1 MSRLEEALKR
11 SGAAPAKPDTY
22 DVPNATALDSF
33 ADLEGTLGNAAVIP
47 SSDAVESPSPDSDAS
62 PLSGSVAP
70 LSSDAVGPVPVS
82 PSEQE
87 PHGITPDAVFADK
100 LVLDGKVGTLALE
113 QYRRAAAILHHAQR
127 EQNVRVVMVASALPG
142 EGKTLTAINLA
153 LTISESYQRS
163 VLLIDADLRRP
174 MIHQVLGIKNRSG
187 LNGLLKAPAEQKV
200 SVSIVSSTLSVL
212 TAGRPDPDPMSGL
225 ISDRMRRV
233 IEEARERFEWVII
246 DTPPVALLSDAN
258 LLAAMVD
265 AAVLVVGAA
274 STPYPAVERAITALG
289 RERIAGVVLNR
300 ADSKTLSADYGN
312 YGYYYGQHGQQ
323 A

>member
-11 SGAAPAKPDTY
+11 TVAAPAKTDSFA
-22 DVPNATALDSF
+22 VPSATALESF
-33 ADLEGTLGNAAVIP
+33 
-47 SSDAVESPSPDSDAS
+47 VESEETVGGTA
-62 PLSGSVAP
+62 VAAP
-70 LSSDAVGPVPVS
+70 PAPPVS
-82 PSEQE
+82 VPQPAVKEA
-87 PHGITPDAVFADK
+87 PNGRLKPDAAFADK
-100 LVLDGKVGTLALE
+100 LVLDGKIGTLALE

-142 EGKTLTAINLA
+142 EGKTLTSINLA

-174 MIHQVLGIKNRSG
+174 MIHQVLGISNRSG
-187 LNGLLKAPAEQKV
+187 LNGLLKAPEEQKV
-200 SVSIVSSTLSVL
+200 SVSVVSNTLSVL

-225 ISDRMRRV
+225 ISERMRRV
-233 IEEARERFEWVII
+233 LEEARERFEWVII

-265 AAVLVVGAA
+265 AAVLVIGAG
-274 STPYPAVERAITALG
+274 STPYPAVERAIAALG

-300 ADSKTLSADYGN
+300 ADLKALAADYGA
-312 YGYYYGQHGQQ
+312 YGYYYTHPSEQ

>member
-11 SGAAPAKPDTY
+11 SAATPAKPDTI
-22 DVPNATALDSF
+22 DGPIATALEAF
-33 ADLEGTLGNAAVIP
+33 VDLEGTEGAPTVIP
-47 SSDAVESPSPDSDAS
+47 SPESLAS
-62 PLSGSVAP
+62 MP
-70 LSSDAVGPVPVS
+70 PVV
-82 PSEQE
+82 SEQE
-87 PHGITPDAVFADK
+87 ATGRLTPDAAFVDK
-100 LVLDGKVGTLALE
+100 LVLNGNIGSLAVE

-142 EGKTLTAINLA
+142 EGKTLTSINLA
-153 LTISESYQRS
+153 LTISESYQRN

-187 LNGLLKAPAEQKV
+187 LSGVLKAADERKV
-200 SVSIVSSTLSVL
+200 SVSVVSKTLSVL

-233 IEEARERFEWVII
+233 IEEARERFDWVVI
-246 DTPPVALLSDAN
+246 DTPPVALLPDAN

-265 AAVLVVGAA
+265 AAVLVVGAG
-274 STPYPAVERAITALG
+274 STPYPAVERAINALG

-300 ADSKTLSADYGN
+300 ADLKTLHADYGD
-312 YGYYYGQHGQQ
+312 YGQYYGQYYGHQSPQ

>member
-11 SGAAPAKPDTY
+11 SAAAPAKPDSI
-22 DVPNATALDSF
+22 DGPSATALESFVDLDGAVDS
-33 ADLEGTLGNAAVIP
+33 T
-47 SSDAVESPSPDSDAS
+47 S
-62 PLSGSVAP
+62 
-70 LSSDAVGPVPVS
+70 VS
-82 PSEQE
+82 PSLE
-87 PHGITPDAVFADK
+87 PIVSMPPSASEPETPVRLTPDAAFVEK
-100 LVLDGKVGTLALE
+100 LVLNGNVGSLAVE

-142 EGKTLTAINLA
+142 EGKTLTSINLA
-153 LTISESYQRS
+153 LTISESYQRN

-187 LNGLLKAPAEQKV
+187 LSGALKAPDERKV
-200 SVSIVSSTLSVL
+200 SVSVISKTLSVL

-233 IEEARERFEWVII
+233 LEDARERFDWVVI
-246 DTPPVALLSDAN
+246 DTPPVALLPDAN

-265 AAVLVVGAA
+265 AALLVVSAS
-274 STPYPAVERAITALG
+274 STPYPAVERAINALG

-300 ADSKTLSADYGN
+300 ADMKTLDADYG
-312 YGYYYGQHGQQ
+312 YYGQYYGHYSQQ